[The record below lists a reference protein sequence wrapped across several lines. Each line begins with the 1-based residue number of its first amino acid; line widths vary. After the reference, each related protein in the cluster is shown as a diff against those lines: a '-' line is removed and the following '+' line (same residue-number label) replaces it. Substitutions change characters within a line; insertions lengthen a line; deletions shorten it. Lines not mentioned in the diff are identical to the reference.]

1 MKSRPSTFHDTSRT
15 LSGIDLLKYL
25 KESNVAGMH
34 ITKRGIEDGGLEI
47 IDMAVSIGAQVVLES
62 HDGEDV
68 LLDLRPIMI
77 D

>member
-1 MKSRPSTFHDTSRT
+1 
-15 LSGIDLLKYL
+15 
-25 KESNVAGMH
+25 MH

-47 IDMAVSIGAQVVLES
+47 IDLAVSIGAQVVLES

-68 LLDLRPIMI
+68 LLDLRPLMI